1 MSVACLYTP
10 LSSGK
15 NMNIKSLSALLAIV
29 SAVVAPALSLAAD
42 RIEFGK
48 LQSVDVFTGAVT
60 VSGHEYIVSRAY
72 SARAQEFLAANGTR
86 IDATVSLSDIGGTEF
101 VTGIEFVA
109 NSIASLPTRLA
120 DDMVGATDLRKQ
132 VQSIGGTGIQ
142 SIGGT
147 GIQSIGGTGIQSIGG
162 TGIQSIGGTGIQSI
176 GGTGIQSIGGTGIQ
190 SIGGTGIQ

>member
-1 MSVACLYTP
+1 MSVECLYTP

-15 NMNIKSLSALLAIV
+15 NMNIKSLSALFAIV
-29 SAVVAPALSLAAD
+29 SAVVAPALLLAAD

-60 VSGHEYIVSRAY
+60 VSGHQYIVSRPY
-72 SARAQEFLAANGTR
+72 SARAQEFLAAKDTR
-86 IDATVSLSDIGGTEF
+86 IDATVSLSNIGDTEF

-109 NSIASLPTRLA
+109 NPIASLPTRLA
-120 DDMVGATDLRKQ
+120 DDPVAATGLRKQ

-176 GGTGIQSIGGTGIQ
+176 GGTGIQ
-190 SIGGTGIQ
+190 